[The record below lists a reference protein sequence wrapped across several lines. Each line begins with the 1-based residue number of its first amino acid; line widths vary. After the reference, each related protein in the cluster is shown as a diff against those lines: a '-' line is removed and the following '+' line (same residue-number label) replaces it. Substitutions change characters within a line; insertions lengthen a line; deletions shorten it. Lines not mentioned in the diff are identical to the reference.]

1 MKSEESHF
9 EFTYRTDYHNSLIVV
24 LLSSSTQYTGR
35 DQLHFL
41 SLLVTPP
48 DAAASVLTLLSGL
61 E

>member
-9 EFTYRTDYHNSLIVV
+9 EFTYRTDYDNSLIVV
-24 LLSSSTQYTGR
+24 LLSSSTQYTGYH
-35 DQLHFL
+35 QLHFL
-41 SLLVTPP
+41 SLLVTPL